1 MLPTKRLSAPG
12 RTQLRSTDAASVARG
27 DFTEDGRG
35 GDMDYPYNL
44 GFYTR
49 KVTTSSA
56 DTPIPSVGS
65 TAASTGALA
74 TTMRKRSPASRRR

>member
-35 GDMDYPYNL
+35 GDMDYPCNL
-44 GFYTR
+44 GSYTR
-49 KVTTSSA
+49 KVTTASA
-56 DTPIPSVGS
+56 D
-65 TAASTGALA
+65 AH
-74 TTMRKRSPASRRR
+74 